1 MGEAVSY
8 ELGDGIASIS
18 MDDGKVNALSLGMLA
33 ELDAALDQAG
43 DDGAAVV
50 ITGRSGVFS
59 AGFDL
64 KVLRSGGEAA
74 RTMLRQGFE
83 LAERLLCFPAPV
95 VVACS
100 GHALA
105 MASFLLLSAD
115 YRIGADGPFKIGPNE
130 VAIGMVMPLTG
141 VELCRQRLTPAH
153 FNRAVAN
160 AEIYG
165 PAGALEAGFLDRV
178 VPAGDLAGTALEVAG
193 ALAALDRQA
202 HAATKL
208 RVRDQA
214 LAAIRAAIAADDAAM
229 AASS

>member
-130 VAIGMVMPLTG
+130 VAIGMVMPLTA